1 MMSGIDLFLAKSLS
15 LKIKNNLDSNTQQKL
30 KMKLFKKYG
39 YSIKQ
44 SIVDFSKFNDELL
57 EFLKSDTLKFEKY
70 CFSEILDVEDIKK
83 KSVIIAIKDELLI
96 KQVLEMIGDIE
107 SRSVLEQVAKKP
119 LSVPEILEICKLS
132 KTSGYRKINNLNRNG
147 YLVRTGFELTSK
159 KRAVDKYTV
168 FWEKITIEMKEGTYI
183 VKIKISKKIFNSSSV
198 IQTIY
203 KSGI

>member
-1 MMSGIDLFLAKSLS
+1 MSGIDLFLAKSLS

-30 KMKLFKKYG
+30 KLKLFKKYG

-57 EFLKSDTLKFEKY
+57 EFLKSDTLKFVKY

-83 KSVIIAIKDELLI
+83 KSLIIVIKDKLLI
-96 KQVLEMIGDIE
+96 KQILEILGDIE

-119 LSVPEILEICKLS
+119 LSVPEILKICKLS

-159 KRAVDKYTV
+159 KRAVDKYTM

-183 VKIKISKKIFNSSSV
+183 VKIKISKNVFNSSSV
-198 IQTIY
+198 VQTIY
-203 KSGI
+203 KNGI

>member
-1 MMSGIDLFLAKSLS
+1 VLAGIDLFLAKSLS
-15 LKIKNNLDSNTQQKL
+15 VKIKNNLDIDTQRKL
-30 KMKLFKKYG
+30 KLKLFKKHG

-44 SIVDFSKFNDELL
+44 SIVDFSKFNEELV

-70 CFSEILDVEDIKK
+70 CLNEILDVGDIKK
-83 KSVIIAIKDELLI
+83 NSLTISIKDELLI
-96 KQVLEMIGDIE
+96 KQILEMLGDKE
-107 SRSVLEQVAKKP
+107 SRSILEQVAKKS

-159 KRAVDKYTV
+159 KRAVDKYTM
-168 FWEKITIEMKEGTYI
+168 FWEKIIIEMKEGKYI

-198 IQTIY
+198 IQVIY
-203 KSGI
+203 KN

>member
-83 KSVIIAIKDELLI
+83 KSVIIVIKDELLI
-96 KQVLEMIGDIE
+96 KQILEMVGDIE

-119 LSVPEILEICKLS
+119 LSIPEI
-132 KTSGYRKINNLNRNG
+132 
-147 YLVRTGFELTSK
+147 LVRTGFELTSK
-159 KRAVDKYTV
+159 KRAVDKYTM